1 VDVQPVAEDLT
12 FRVGT
17 LNLRNTSDRWT
28 ERKPMLLEQLS
39 ALEPDII
46 GLQELRRPSLQGR
59 HILAAA
65 NSGSARFTL
74 QTVFKTGLR
83 WLWEGEA
90 VLTELPVL
98 ENERI
103 DLRGDNRVAQ
113 RVRVVLPNGERLDFY
128 NTHLAHH
135 AERQDLRFR
144 QAEIILES
152 MSRANDIPKILVG
165 DLNATPDEPAILLI
179 ASALRSAY
187 SAVHGTEPP
196 RTVPS
201 PLSRTWGKEEKVID
215 YIFVDDRVE
224 VHDAWVT
231 FDTPS
236 TDDPRLTASDHYG
249 LAAKVS
255 IR

>member
-1 VDVQPVAEDLT
+1 VVDDQT

-28 ERKPMLLEQLS
+28 ERKPMLLDQLS

-46 GLQELRRPSLQGR
+46 GLQELRRPSLQSR

-65 NSGSARFTL
+65 NQSRPPGSAPFTL

-83 WLWEGEA
+83 WFWEGEA
-90 VLTELPVL
+90 VLTELRVL

-113 RVRVVLPNGERLDFY
+113 RVRIALPNGERIDFY

-135 AERQDLRFR
+135 ADRQDLRFR

-152 MSRANDIPKILVG
+152 MTRADDIPKILVG
-165 DLNATPDEPAILLI
+165 DLNATPDEPAILLL

-187 SAVHGTEPP
+187 FDVHGAEPP

-201 PLSRTWGKEEKVID
+201 PLSRTWGEEEKVID
-215 YIFVDDRVE
+215 YIFVDNRIQ

-249 LAAKVS
+249 LAAQVS
-255 IR
+255 IS